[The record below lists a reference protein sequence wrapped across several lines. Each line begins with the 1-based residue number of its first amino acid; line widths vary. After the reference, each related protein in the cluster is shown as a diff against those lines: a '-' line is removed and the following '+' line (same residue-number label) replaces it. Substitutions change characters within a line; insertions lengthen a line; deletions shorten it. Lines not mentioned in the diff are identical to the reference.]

1 MEEYIY
7 MVHVRCMTYN
17 HAQYIED
24 AMNGFCMQETKFPF
38 VCTIVDDAST
48 DGEQEVIKKY
58 LQTNFNL
65 DDGSVARNEETD
77 DYFMIFSQHKR
88 NTNCFFVVFFLKYNH
103 YSIKKSKKPYLKEWL
118 DSKYI
123 ATCEG
128 DDYWIDSKK
137 LQKQVDF
144 LEKNED
150 YGLVYTYTKLFN
162 QKTATLSEG
171 KNMCF
176 DGYITDKLLETYFI
190 STLTVCYRA
199 SIIKRIDYSYRSQH
213 FLMGDLPL
221 WIEISRFAKIGCIQ
235 EYTCVYRLLENS
247 ASHSTSI
254 KKTLLFALSGRECQ
268 LYFAKKYGFKRQE
281 RLLKSEVLFQQ
292 SLLSA
297 FEDKYGKAVW
307 QYLKSGR
314 FSFDDFKRF
323 AKYLLTSETK
333 V

>member
-1 MEEYIY
+1 MIEKDYQY
-7 MVHVRCMTYN
+7 RVCTRCITYN
-17 HAQYIED
+17 HASFIMD
-24 AMNGFCMQETKFPF
+24 SMNGFTMQETSFP
-38 VCTIVDDAST
+38 VVTIIMDDAST
-48 DGEQEVIKKY
+48 DGEQEVIRNYLKEHFKKPY
-58 LQTNFNL
+58 
-65 DDGSVARNEETD
+65 REEETED
-77 DYFMIFSQHKR
+77 AYIICANHK
-88 NTNCFFVVFFLKYNH
+88 TNPNCDFVVFLLKYNH
-103 YSIKKSKKPYLKEWL
+103 YIIKKNKLAYLSEWL
-118 DSKYI
+118 DNSKYI
-123 ATCEG
+123 ALCEG